1 MGTEFKSGLKNKHV
15 LPTLDKVVREKGYVK
30 GNVAIISFKANQIK
44 SDVDDFEIFLK
55 LYDYT
60 KKF

>member
-30 GNVAIISFKANQIK
+30 GNVAIISYKANQIRC
-44 SDVDDFEIFLK
+44 
-55 LYDYT
+55 
-60 KKF
+60 